1 MKVIA
6 INGSPNKKGNT
17 FHALNEMGK
26 VFGEEGI
33 EFEILQ
39 TGHMDIHGCIGCGG
53 CVKNRDEKCVLP
65 DDGVNEL
72 IQRIKKADGI
82 VFGSPVYYSG
92 IPGTLKSFLDR
103 LFYVAGVNGSLFRHK
118 VGASVV
124 AVRRSGGL
132 PTFQQLNNYLL
143 YSEMVIASSNYWNVI
158 HGSRPGEVLE
168 DEEGLQILRILA
180 KNMIWIM
187 RLVENGK
194 DKVIEP
200 DRERKIFTNFIR

>member
-53 CVKNRDEKCVLP
+53 CAKNRDEKCVLP

-180 KNMIWIM
+180 KNMVWIM